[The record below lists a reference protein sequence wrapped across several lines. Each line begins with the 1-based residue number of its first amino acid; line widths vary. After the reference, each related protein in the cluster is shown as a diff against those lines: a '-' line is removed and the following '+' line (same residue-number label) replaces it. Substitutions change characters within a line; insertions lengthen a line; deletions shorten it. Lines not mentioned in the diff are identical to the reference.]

1 MTRIGVGEQ
10 PLVRRLQKLECAD
23 QGHISGSLAKAV
35 MRRWKA
41 TIVHII
47 FLPYKTDHRSIYVEP
62 TARQIIFCLAK
73 PSLASGLGSTG
84 KTRRWALLRQ
94 SGSEG
99 LEKIRRG
106 APTKYVVFRETK
118 HPDSFAGRYDFRV
131 YPWFVGEAAQIKVSA
146 PVAVRTEP
154 HPTKND

>member
-1 MTRIGVGEQ
+1 
-10 PLVRRLQKLECAD
+10 
-23 QGHISGSLAKAV
+23 

-47 FLPYKTDHRSIYVEP
+47 FLPYKTDNRSIYAEP
-62 TARQIIFCLAK
+62 SARQIICCLAK
-73 PSLASGLGSTG
+73 RIRLRVTDRPVRLGDG
-84 KTRRWALLRQ
+84 RFYRR
-94 SGSEG
+94 SGSDG
-99 LEKIRRG
+99 LEKIRRC
-106 APTKYVVFRETK
+106 APAKYLVFRGQATK

-131 YPWFVGEAAQIKVSA
+131 YPWFVGEAAQIKASP